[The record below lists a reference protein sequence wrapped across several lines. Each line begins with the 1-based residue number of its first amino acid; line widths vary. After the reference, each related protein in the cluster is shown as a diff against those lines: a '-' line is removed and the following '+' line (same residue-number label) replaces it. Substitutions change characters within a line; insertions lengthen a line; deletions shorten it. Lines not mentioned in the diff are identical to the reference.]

1 MTECRINGP
10 KKIFALNPK
19 NFCSGGSFG
28 QVEIPLSSLVG
39 ADKDKEM
46 LPLLPNSPSQTL
58 TLAVKIRFPAPI

>member
-1 MTECRINGP
+1 MTVCR
-10 KKIFALNPK
+10 KKRVHKESSL
-19 NFCSGGSFG
+19 CLGGSFG